1 MDFDRRFAIGLA
13 LRLVIAFVALAGL
26 AWAMM
31 TPGLGAARVLAA
43 VLALGA
49 GWELWRYVQRTN
61 FEVARFIEAV
71 KFGDMQARFTRP
83 GAGSGFD
90 ALGAALDTGIRTLRE
105 DRARLSE
112 ASRFYE
118 ALVDDVPVALL
129 TIDAEGRVDLA
140 NKTARKLFNRHG
152 SGVHPGDFE
161 IYGRNFAAALGAL
174 APGTSQTLI
183 LDLDVGPQRAMVRA
197 GALARLGGTTRV
209 IAVQVIQHALNAVEV
224 AAQSD
229 LIRVLTHEIMNSMT
243 PVTSLARTAAGLI
256 AEADKGDDP
265 AIADARTAVETLA
278 RRADGVMHF
287 VETYREITRPPQIN
301 RRLFAAAP
309 FAGELQRL
317 FEADGHWEQVALS
330 VAIDPQDHLVD
341 ADPDLLAQVV
351 INLLRNAADAAT
363 MNGDAPRVA
372 LRIDAL
378 RSGRT
383 RIEVEDN
390 GAGVPEP
397 LRHDIFLPFFTT
409 KKTGTGVGLSFAR
422 QVLLAHDGSIEVDNG
437 AEGGALFRL
446 VL

>member
-1 MDFDRRFAIGLA
+1 MDFDRRFAIGLG
-13 LRLVIAFVALAGL
+13 LRIMFVFVGLSVL
-26 AWAMM
+26 AWSLV
-31 TPGLGAARVLAA
+31 TPDLGAARVLAFA
-43 VLALGA
+43 IAAAAGA
-49 GWELWRYVQRTN
+49 GLWRYIQRTN
-61 FEVARFIEAV
+61 FEVARFVEAIR
-71 KFGDMQARFTRP
+71 FNDLQARFSRP
-83 GAGSGFD
+83 DAGSGFEVLGD
-90 ALGAALDTGIRTLRE
+90 ALDAGIRALRD

-152 SGVHPGDFE
+152 GARSSDFE
-161 IYGRNFAAALGAL
+161 CYGRNFAAALASL
-174 APGTSQTLI
+174 APGSSQTLI
-183 LDLDVGPQRAMVRA
+183 LDLDVGPQRAMLRA

-209 IAVQVIQHALNAVEV
+209 IAVQVIQQALNAVEV

-243 PVTSLARTAAGLI
+243 PVTSLARTAAQLI
-256 AEADKGDDP
+256 AEADKDNDP
-265 AIADARTAVETLA
+265 AIADARAAVETLA

-287 VETYREITRPPQIN
+287 VETYREITRPPQIS
-301 RRLFAAAP
+301 RRIFAASP
-309 FAGELQRL
+309 FATELQRL
-317 FEADGHWEQVALS
+317 FEADGDWEQVALS
-330 VAIDPQDHLVD
+330 VAVAPQDHLID

-363 MNGDAPRVA
+363 MNGDAPKVA
-372 LRIDAL
+372 LRIEAL

-390 GAGVPEP
+390 GAGVPEA

-422 QVLLAHDGSIEVDNG
+422 QVLLAHDGSIEVDGREN
-437 AEGGALFRL
+437 GGALFRL